1 MADYSIRTDYATK
14 TQLNLLYWLWQL
26 RQIVKKL
33 SLFGLLGLAVILGC
47 GLFYASK
54 IMPINDQIL
63 EYNESI
69 QQAKLS
75 NAEQK
80 NLSIPIKNVPQQ
92 ITNDDITR
100 FYARFPD
107 GASLP
112 TWLSLI
118 SETAVK
124 QGLLL
129 NRGDYKLTQIKSTK
143 NSLLKNPS
151 LSKNPSS
158 ASTHAQLSRYEIVLP
173 VTGQYSQI
181 RQFVA
186 QVLYQMPALALSEMQ
201 IKRENTLRPT
211 VEARLVFVL
220 MLQGDHWK

>member
-1 MADYSIRTDYATK
+1 MA
-14 TQLNLLYWLWQL
+14 QFNLHYWLWQS
-26 RQIVKKL
+26 RQIAKKL
-33 SLFGLLGLAVILGC
+33 GLFGLLGLAIALGC

-54 IMPINDQIL
+54 ITPINDKIL
-63 EYNESI
+63 QHNESI
-69 QQAKLS
+69 QQVKLN

-80 NLSIPIKNVPQQ
+80 SLSIPINNVPQQ
-92 ITNDDITR
+92 ITNDDITK
-100 FYARFPD
+100 FYARFPN

-112 TWLSLI
+112 KWLSLLN
-118 SETAVK
+118 ETAVK

-129 NRGDYKLTQIKSTK
+129 NRGDYKLTQIKSTQIK
-143 NSLLKNPS
+143 ANPG
-151 LSKNPSS
+151 
-158 ASTHAQLSRYEIVLP
+158 QLSRYEIVLP

-181 RQFVA
+181 RQFIA

>member
-1 MADYSIRTDYATK
+1 MADYSIRTW
-14 TQLNLLYWLWQL
+14 LNLHYWLWQSQ
-26 RQIVKKL
+26 QIVKKL
-33 SLFGLLGLAVILGC
+33 GLFGLLGLAIALGC

-54 IMPINDQIL
+54 IIPINDQIL

-69 QQAKLS
+69 QQAKLN

-92 ITNDDITR
+92 ITNDDITK

-129 NRGDYKLTQIKSTK
+129 NRGDYKLTQIKSTQT
-143 NSLLKNPS
+143 NSNS
-151 LSKNPSS
+151 G
-158 ASTHAQLSRYEIVLP
+158 QLSRYEIVLP

-181 RQFVA
+181 RQFIA

-201 IKRENTLRPT
+201 IKRENTLSPK

-220 MLQGDHWK
+220 MLQGGYWK

>member
-1 MADYSIRTDYATK
+1 MADYSSRTWF
-14 TQLNLLYWLWQL
+14 NLPYWLWQL
-26 RQIVKKL
+26 QQIVKKL
-33 SLFGLLGLAVILGC
+33 GLFGLLGLAIALGC

-54 IMPINDQIL
+54 IIPINEQIL
-63 EYNESI
+63 EHKLSL
-69 QQAKLS
+69 QQAKLN

-80 NLSIPIKNVPQQ
+80 NLSIPINNVPQQ
-92 ITNDDITR
+92 STNDDITK

-112 TWLSLI
+112 KWLSLI
-118 SETAVK
+118 SESAVK

-129 NRGDYKLTQIKSTK
+129 NRGDYKLTQIKSTPIK
-143 NSLLKNPS
+143 SSLG
-151 LSKNPSS
+151 
-158 ASTHAQLSRYEIVLP
+158 QLSRYEIVLP

-181 RQFVA
+181 RQFIA

-201 IKRENTLRPT
+201 IKRENTLSPT
-211 VEARLVFVL
+211 VEARLLFVL

>member
-1 MADYSIRTDYATK
+1 MEDYSIK
-14 TQLNLLYWLWQL
+14 PQFNLHYWLWQS
-26 RQIVKKL
+26 RQIAKKL
-33 SLFGLLGLAVILGC
+33 GLFGLLGLAIALGC

-54 IMPINDQIL
+54 ITPINDKIL
-63 EYNESI
+63 QHNESI
-69 QQAKLS
+69 QQVKLN

-80 NLSIPIKNVPQQ
+80 NLSIPINNVPQQ
-92 ITNDDITR
+92 ITNDDITK
-100 FYARFPD
+100 FYARFPN

-112 TWLSLI
+112 KWLSLLN
-118 SETAVK
+118 ETAVK

-129 NRGDYKLTQIKSTK
+129 NRGDYKLTQIKSTQIK
-143 NSLLKNPS
+143 ANPG
-151 LSKNPSS
+151 
-158 ASTHAQLSRYEIVLP
+158 QLSRYEIVLP

-181 RQFVA
+181 RQFIA

>member
-1 MADYSIRTDYATK
+1 MA
-14 TQLNLLYWLWQL
+14 QFNLHYWLWQS
-26 RQIVKKL
+26 RQIAKKL
-33 SLFGLLGLAVILGC
+33 GLFGLLGLAIALGC

-54 IMPINDQIL
+54 ITPINDKIL
-63 EYNESI
+63 QHNESI
-69 QQAKLS
+69 QQVKLN

-80 NLSIPIKNVPQQ
+80 NLSIPINNVPQQ
-92 ITNDDITR
+92 STNDDITK

-112 TWLSLI
+112 KWLSLI
-118 SETAVK
+118 SESAVK

-129 NRGDYKLTQIKSTK
+129 NRGDYKLTQIKSTPIK
-143 NSLLKNPS
+143 SSLG
-151 LSKNPSS
+151 
-158 ASTHAQLSRYEIVLP
+158 QLSRYEIVLP

-181 RQFVA
+181 RQFIA

-201 IKRENTLRPT
+201 IKRENTLSPT
-211 VEARLVFVL
+211 VEARLLFVL

>member
-1 MADYSIRTDYATK
+1 MADYSIRTG
-14 TQLNLLYWLWQL
+14 LNIHYWLWQSQ
-26 RQIVKKL
+26 QIVKKL
-33 SLFGLLGLAVILGC
+33 GLFGLLGLAIALGC

-54 IMPINDQIL
+54 IIPINNQIL

-69 QQAKLS
+69 QQAKLN

-80 NLSIPIKNVPQQ
+80 NLSIPINNVPQQ
-92 ITNDDITR
+92 ITNDDITK

-112 TWLSLI
+112 KWLSLI

-129 NRGDYKLTQIKSTK
+129 NRGDYKLTQIKSTPA
-143 NSLLKNPS
+143 NSTPANSNPG
-151 LSKNPSS
+151 
-158 ASTHAQLSRYEIVLP
+158 QVSRYEIVLP

-181 RQFVA
+181 RQFIA

-201 IKRENTLRPT
+201 IKRENTLSPK

-220 MLQGDHWK
+220 MLQGGQWK

>member
-1 MADYSIRTDYATK
+1 MA
-14 TQLNLLYWLWQL
+14 QFNLHYWLWQS
-26 RQIVKKL
+26 RQIAKKL
-33 SLFGLLGLAVILGC
+33 GLFGLLGLAIALGC

-54 IMPINDQIL
+54 ITPINDKIL
-63 EYNESI
+63 QHNESI
-69 QQAKLS
+69 QQVKLN

-80 NLSIPIKNVPQQ
+80 SLSIPINNVPQQ
-92 ITNDDITR
+92 ITNDDITK
-100 FYARFPD
+100 FYARFPN

-112 TWLSLI
+112 KWLSLLN
-118 SETAVK
+118 ETAVK

-129 NRGDYKLTQIKSTK
+129 NRGDYKLTQIKSTQIK
-143 NSLLKNPS
+143 ANPG
-151 LSKNPSS
+151 
-158 ASTHAQLSRYEIVLP
+158 QLSRYEIVLP
-173 VTGQYSQI
+173 VTGRYSQI
-181 RQFVA
+181 RQFIA

>member
-1 MADYSIRTDYATK
+1 MADYSIRTW
-14 TQLNLLYWLWQL
+14 LNLHYWLWQL
-26 RQIVKKL
+26 RQIVKNL
-33 SLFGLLGLAVILGC
+33 GLFGLLGLAIALGC

-54 IMPINDQIL
+54 IIPINDKIL
-63 EYNESI
+63 QHNESI
-69 QQAKLS
+69 QQVKLN

-80 NLSIPIKNVPQQ
+80 NLSIPINNVPQQ
-92 ITNDDITR
+92 ITNDDITK
-100 FYARFPD
+100 FYARFPN

-112 TWLSLI
+112 KWLSLLN
-118 SETAVK
+118 ETAVK

-129 NRGDYKLTQIKSTK
+129 NRGDYKLTQIKSTQIK
-143 NSLLKNPS
+143 ANPG
-151 LSKNPSS
+151 
-158 ASTHAQLSRYEIVLP
+158 QLSRYEIVLP
-173 VTGQYSQI
+173 VTGRYSQI
-181 RQFVA
+181 RQFIA

>member
-1 MADYSIRTDYATK
+1 MADYSIKPDSSSRTWF
-14 TQLNLLYWLWQL
+14 NLPYWLWQL
-26 RQIVKKL
+26 QQIVKKL
-33 SLFGLLGLAVILGC
+33 GLFGLLGLAIALGC

-54 IMPINDQIL
+54 IIPINEQIL
-63 EYNESI
+63 EHKLSL
-69 QQAKLS
+69 QQAKLN

-80 NLSIPIKNVPQQ
+80 NLSIPLNNVPQQ
-92 ITNDDITR
+92 ITNDDITK

-112 TWLSLI
+112 KWLSLI
-118 SETAVK
+118 SESAVK

-129 NRGDYKLTQIKSTK
+129 NRGDYKLTQIKSTPIK
-143 NSLLKNPS
+143 
-151 LSKNPSS
+151 
-158 ASTHAQLSRYEIVLP
+158 STLGQLSRYEIVLP

-181 RQFVA
+181 RQFIA

-201 IKRENTLRPT
+201 IKRENTLSPT
-211 VEARLVFVL
+211 VEARLLFVL

>member
-1 MADYSIRTDYATK
+1 MADYSIRTW
-14 TQLNLLYWLWQL
+14 LNLNYWLWQS

-33 SLFGLLGLAVILGC
+33 GLFGLLGLAIALGC

-54 IMPINDQIL
+54 LIPINDQIL

-69 QQAKLS
+69 HQAKLN

-92 ITNDDITR
+92 ITNDDITK

-129 NRGDYKLTQIKSTK
+129 NRGDYKLTQIKSTQT
-143 NSLLKNPS
+143 NSNPGQ
-151 LSKNPSS
+151 LSKNPYS
-158 ASTHAQLSRYEIVLP
+158 ASKKTQLSSYEIVLP
-173 VTGQYSQI
+173 VTGQYRQI
-181 RQFVA
+181 RQFIA
-186 QVLYQMPALALSEMQ
+186 EVLYQIPALALGEMQ
-201 IKRENTLRPT
+201 IKRENTLMPT
-211 VEARLVFVL
+211 VEARLVLVL

>member
-1 MADYSIRTDYATK
+1 MADYSIRTW
-14 TQLNLLYWLWQL
+14 LNLNYWLWQS

-33 SLFGLLGLAVILGC
+33 GLFGLLGLAIALGC

-54 IMPINDQIL
+54 LIPINDQIL

-69 QQAKLS
+69 QQAKLN

-92 ITNDDITR
+92 ITNDDITK

-129 NRGDYKLTQIKSTK
+129 SRGDYKLTQIKSTQT
-143 NSLLKNPS
+143 NSNPG
-151 LSKNPSS
+151 
-158 ASTHAQLSRYEIVLP
+158 QLSRYEIVLP

-181 RQFVA
+181 RQFIA

-201 IKRENTLRPT
+201 IKRENTLSPK

-220 MLQGDHWK
+220 MLQGGYWK

>member
-1 MADYSIRTDYATK
+1 MADYSIRTW
-14 TQLNLLYWLWQL
+14 LNLHYWLWQSQ
-26 RQIVKKL
+26 QIVKKL
-33 SLFGLLGLAVILGC
+33 GLFGLLGLAIALGC
-47 GLFYASK
+47 GVFYASK
-54 IMPINDQIL
+54 IIPINDQIL
-63 EYNESI
+63 EHNLSI
-69 QQAKLS
+69 QQAKLN

-92 ITNDDITR
+92 ITNDDITK
-100 FYARFPD
+100 FYARFPA

-118 SETAVK
+118 NETAVK

-129 NRGDYKLTQIKSTK
+129 NRGDYKLSQIKSTTA
-143 NSLLKNPS
+143 NSNPANS
-151 LSKNPSS
+151 NPG
-158 ASTHAQLSRYEIVLP
+158 QLSRYEIVLP

-181 RQFVA
+181 RQFIA

-201 IKRENTLRPT
+201 IKRENTLSPK

-220 MLQGDHWK
+220 MLQGGQWK

>member
-1 MADYSIRTDYATK
+1 MADYSIKPDYSSRTW
-14 TQLNLLYWLWQL
+14 LNLPYWLWQSQ
-26 RQIVKKL
+26 QIVKKL
-33 SLFGLLGLAVILGC
+33 GLFGLLGLAITLGC

-54 IMPINDQIL
+54 IIPINDQIL

-69 QQAKLS
+69 QQAKLN

-80 NLSIPIKNVPQQ
+80 NLSIPLNNVPQQ
-92 ITNDDITR
+92 ITNDDITK

-112 TWLSLI
+112 KWLSLI

-129 NRGDYKLTQIKSTK
+129 NRGDYKLTQIKSTPIK
-143 NSLLKNPS
+143 
-151 LSKNPSS
+151 
-158 ASTHAQLSRYEIVLP
+158 STLGQLSRYEIVLP

-181 RQFVA
+181 RQFIA

-201 IKRENTLRPT
+201 IKRENTLSPT
-211 VEARLVFVL
+211 VEARLLFVL

>member
-1 MADYSIRTDYATK
+1 MADYSIRTW
-14 TQLNLLYWLWQL
+14 LNLHYWLWQSQ
-26 RQIVKKL
+26 QIVKKL
-33 SLFGLLGLAVILGC
+33 GLFGLLGLAIALGC

-54 IMPINDQIL
+54 IIPINDQIL

-69 QQAKLS
+69 QQAKLN

-92 ITNDDITR
+92 ITNDDITK
-100 FYARFPD
+100 FYARFPN

-112 TWLSLI
+112 KWLSLI

-129 NRGDYKLTQIKSTK
+129 NRGDYKLTQI
-143 NSLLKNPS
+143 NSSPS
-151 LSKNPSS
+151 
-158 ASTHAQLSRYEIVLP
+158 QLSRYEIVLP

-181 RQFVA
+181 RQFIA

-201 IKRENTLRPT
+201 IKRENTLSPK

-220 MLQGDHWK
+220 MLQGNHWK

>member
-1 MADYSIRTDYATK
+1 MADYSIRTW
-14 TQLNLLYWLWQL
+14 LNLHYWLWQSQ
-26 RQIVKKL
+26 QIVKKL
-33 SLFGLLGLAVILGC
+33 GLFGLLGLAIALGC

-54 IMPINDQIL
+54 IIPINNQIL

-75 NAEQK
+75 NNEQISLPMPD
-80 NLSIPIKNVPQQ
+80 NNAPQQ
-92 ITNDDITR
+92 ITNDDITK
-100 FYARFPD
+100 FYARFPN

-112 TWLSLI
+112 KWLSLI
-118 SETAVK
+118 NETAVE

-129 NRGDYKLTQIKSTK
+129 NRGDYKLTQIKASPI
-143 NSLLKNPS
+143 NSKS
-151 LSKNPSS
+151 G
-158 ASTHAQLSRYEIVLP
+158 QLSRYEIVLP

-201 IKRENTLRPT
+201 IKRENTLSPT
-211 VEARLVFVL
+211 VDARLVFVL
-220 MLQGDHWK
+220 MLQGNHWK

>member
-1 MADYSIRTDYATK
+1 MADYSIRTW
-14 TQLNLLYWLWQL
+14 LNLHYWLWQSQ
-26 RQIVKKL
+26 QIVKKL
-33 SLFGLLGLAVILGC
+33 GLFGLLGLAIALGC

-54 IMPINDQIL
+54 IIPINDQIL
-63 EYNESI
+63 EHSESI
-69 QQAKLS
+69 QQAKLN

-92 ITNDDITR
+92 ITNDDITK
-100 FYARFPD
+100 FYARFPE

-118 SETAVK
+118 SETAIK

-129 NRGDYKLTQIKSTK
+129 NRGDYKLTQIKSTPA
-143 NSLLKNPS
+143 NS
-151 LSKNPSS
+151 SS
-158 ASTHAQLSRYEIVLP
+158 ANSNTGQLARYEIVLP

-181 RQFVA
+181 RQFIT

-220 MLQGDHWK
+220 MLQGGQWK

>member
-1 MADYSIRTDYATK
+1 MADYSIRTW
-14 TQLNLLYWLWQL
+14 LNLHYWLWQSQ
-26 RQIVKKL
+26 QIVKKL
-33 SLFGLLGLAVILGC
+33 GLFGLLGLAIALGC

-69 QQAKLS
+69 QQAKLN

-92 ITNDDITR
+92 ITNDDITK
-100 FYARFPD
+100 FYARFPE

-118 SETAVK
+118 NETAVK

-129 NRGDYKLTQIKSTK
+129 NRGDYKLTQIKSTLFK
-143 NSLLKNPS
+143 SNPG
-151 LSKNPSS
+151 
-158 ASTHAQLSRYEIVLP
+158 QLSRYEIVLP

-181 RQFVA
+181 RQFIA

-201 IKRENTLRPT
+201 IKRENTLSPK

-220 MLQGDHWK
+220 MLQGGQWK

>member
-1 MADYSIRTDYATK
+1 MADYSIKADYSIRTW
-14 TQLNLLYWLWQL
+14 LNLHYWLWQL

-33 SLFGLLGLAVILGC
+33 SLFGLLGLAITLSC
-47 GLFYASK
+47 GVFYASK
-54 IMPINDQIL
+54 IIPINDQIL

-69 QQAKLS
+69 QQAKLN

-92 ITNDDITR
+92 ITNDDITK

-107 GASLP
+107 GTSLP
-112 TWLSLI
+112 KWLNLI
-118 SETAVK
+118 NETAVK

-129 NRGDYKLTQIKSTK
+129 NRGDYKLTQIKSTPA
-143 NSLLKNPS
+143 NSTPANSNPG
-151 LSKNPSS
+151 
-158 ASTHAQLSRYEIVLP
+158 QLSRYEIVLP

-181 RQFVA
+181 RQFIA

-201 IKRENTLRPT
+201 IKRENTLSPK

-220 MLQGDHWK
+220 MLQGGQWK

>member
-1 MADYSIRTDYATK
+1 MANYSIRTW
-14 TQLNLLYWLWQL
+14 LNLHYWLWQSQ
-26 RQIVKKL
+26 QIVKKL
-33 SLFGLLGLAVILGC
+33 GLFGLLGLAITLSC
-47 GLFYASK
+47 GVFYASK
-54 IMPINDQIL
+54 IIPINDQIL

-69 QQAKLS
+69 QQAKLN

-92 ITNDDITR
+92 ITNDDITK

-129 NRGDYKLTQIKSTK
+129 NRGDYKLTQIKPTPA
-143 NSLLKNPS
+143 NSSPANSNPG
-151 LSKNPSS
+151 
-158 ASTHAQLSRYEIVLP
+158 QLSRYEIVLP

-181 RQFVA
+181 RQFIT
-186 QVLYQMPALALSEMQ
+186 QVLYQTPALALSEMQ

>member
-1 MADYSIRTDYATK
+1 MA
-14 TQLNLLYWLWQL
+14 QFNLHYWLWQS
-26 RQIVKKL
+26 RQIAKKL
-33 SLFGLLGLAVILGC
+33 GLFGLLGLAIALGC

-54 IMPINDQIL
+54 ITPINDKIL
-63 EYNESI
+63 QHNESI
-69 QQAKLS
+69 QQVKLN

-80 NLSIPIKNVPQQ
+80 NLSIPINNVPQQ
-92 ITNDDITR
+92 ITNDDITK
-100 FYARFPD
+100 FYARFPN

-112 TWLSLI
+112 KWLSLLN
-118 SETAVK
+118 ETAVK

-129 NRGDYKLTQIKSTK
+129 NRGDYKLTQIKATQIK
-143 NSLLKNPS
+143 ANPG
-151 LSKNPSS
+151 
-158 ASTHAQLSRYEIVLP
+158 QLSRYEIVLP

-181 RQFVA
+181 RQFIA

>member
-1 MADYSIRTDYATK
+1 MADYSIRTW
-14 TQLNLLYWLWQL
+14 LNLHYWLWQSQ
-26 RQIVKKL
+26 QIVKKL
-33 SLFGLLGLAVILGC
+33 GLFGLLGLAITLSC
-47 GLFYASK
+47 GVFYASK
-54 IMPINDQIL
+54 IIPINDQIL

-69 QQAKLS
+69 QQAKLN

-80 NLSIPIKNVPQQ
+80 NLSIPINNVPQQ
-92 ITNDDITR
+92 ITNDDITK

-112 TWLSLI
+112 KWLNLI
-118 SETAVK
+118 NETAVK

-129 NRGDYKLTQIKSTK
+129 NRGDYKLTQIKSTQTK
-143 NSLLKNPS
+143 STQIKPNPG
-151 LSKNPSS
+151 
-158 ASTHAQLSRYEIVLP
+158 QLSRYEIVLP

-181 RQFVA
+181 RQFIA

-201 IKRENTLRPT
+201 IKRENTLSPK

-220 MLQGDHWK
+220 MLQGGQWK